1 MKKVLST
8 LVLVI
13 ASCSI
18 FSQSIDVNWSDKM
31 LYDNRLDG
39 FFSQYIGANS
49 NYAYAKFNH
58 KGYGGIN
65 SDKRIKLVAFNRK
78 GMSKVAEAR
87 IYGYVPDKQKDELN
101 YYRTLVLENL
111 IYVLWTKEAKGVI
124 EIYAETYDSKL
135 SRINKLKKIYEI
147 NSSKKATD
155 NLLIINNAK
164 IGNKILIGR
173 ELAIS
178 KEGEN
183 LRLEYKLINEDF
195 SLVNSG
201 QVTLPIVITKKRR
214 RDKSAALICTY
225 ELGNDG
231 YLYVKDLVRVS
242 DEEKKS
248 LRKGEASVYPVL
260 IQIAPETGEMKY
272 FNIKFKNKN
281 TFNFSWIV
289 TKSTVRLYGFFSD
302 LDKDPKGHDT
312 HGIFYMTTE
321 SKDFKAEDPK
331 FTYFDR
337 AFLDKLYASDKED
350 QKQGGAFQ
358 GKKAKASDM
367 ESIDDNY
374 VVESVFTEGGNTLLF
389 CTIMRNWQQTT
400 CTTGPNGSQNCV
412 THYYCTKRNVTV
424 FKFDVNGNMVWASNM
439 DRIKTYSGWDIED
452 LSVVTENNKYYVV
465 YGSEYRANTGKK
477 NSRSRKS
484 RKEVRDRLEYA
495 VFEGATGDYKKTEYQ
510 VNNLGTKS
518 ENAKYVSATNI
529 WIYDNQMFTECA
541 NLKNKPGIYFSCLCP
556 PLYVIFSNSG
566 NFKKGNGFM
575 GTISPSN

>member
-1 MKKVLST
+1 MKRFSYIILF
-8 LVLVI
+8 LMAGHLW
-13 ASCSI
+13 
-18 FSQSIDVNWSDKM
+18 SQSIDVKWSERM
-31 LYDNRLDG
+31 MYDNKLDG
-39 FFSQYIGANS
+39 FFSQFIGANS
-49 NYAYAKFNH
+49 KYTYAKFNH

-65 SDKRIKLVAFNRK
+65 SDKRIKLVAFNRD
-78 GMSKVAEAR
+78 GMSRVAEAR
-87 IYGYVPDKQKDELN
+87 IYGYVPDKQKDDMR

-111 IYVLWTKEAKGVI
+111 IYILWTKEEKGVI
-124 EIYAETYDSKL
+124 EIYAETFDNKL
-135 SRINKLKKIYEI
+135 SRISKLKKIYEI

-155 NLLIINNAK
+155 NLLIVNNGK
-164 IGNKILIGR
+164 IGNKIIIGR
-173 ELAIS
+173 EFAVT

-183 LRLEYKLINEDF
+183 LRLEYKLINEDL

-201 QVTLPIVITKKRR
+201 QVTLPIIITKNRR
-214 RDKSAALICTY
+214 SDNSATLICTY
-225 ELGNDG
+225 EQGNDG
-231 YLYVKDLVRVS
+231 YLYVKDMVKVS

-260 IQIAPETGEMKY
+260 IQIAPETGDMKY
-272 FNIKFKNKN
+272 FNIKFKDKN

-302 LDKDPKGHDT
+302 LEKDPKGKDT
-312 HGIFYMTTE
+312 HGIFYMTCE
-321 SKDFKAEDPK
+321 SRNFSIEEPK

-358 GKKAKASDM
+358 NKKAKASDM

-374 VVESVFTEGGNTLLF
+374 VIESVFTEGGNTLLF

-412 THYYCTKRNVTV
+412 THYYCTKRNITA
-424 FKFDVNGNMVWASNM
+424 FKFDVNGNMVWASNL
-439 DRIKTYSGWDIED
+439 DRIKTYSGWNIPD
-452 LSVVTENNKYYVV
+452 LSVISEKNKYYAV
-465 YGSEYRANTGKK
+465 YGSEYRANSEKK

-495 VFEGATGDYKKTEYQ
+495 VFEGNSGDYKKTEYQ
-510 VNNLGTKS
+510 VNNLGTKP

-541 NLKNKPGIYFSCLCP
+541 NLKNKPGVYFSCLCP
-556 PLYVIFSNSG
+556 PLYIIFANSG